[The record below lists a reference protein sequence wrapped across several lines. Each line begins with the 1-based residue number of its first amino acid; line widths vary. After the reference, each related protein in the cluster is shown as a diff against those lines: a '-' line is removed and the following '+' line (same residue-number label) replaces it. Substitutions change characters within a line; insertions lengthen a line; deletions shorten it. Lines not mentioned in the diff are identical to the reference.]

1 MRPSGNGAGAIGAA
15 AAGEAKTIL
24 REGFV
29 GDVGELRHPG
39 EAGQSDE
46 RSEAHRGVQTPEDL
60 DAFDPGAVRK
70 DAAVDLGHE
79 VVPGLAVR
87 RGIER
92 GVRDVREDDA
102 TSSAIHAAKEVD
114 LLGAEGAVAIEED
127 LDFGLGRGGFH
138 A

>member
-1 MRPSGNGAGAIGAA
+1 M
-15 AAGEAKTIL
+15 
-24 REGFV
+24 
-29 GDVGELRHPG
+29 
-39 EAGQSDE
+39 
-46 RSEAHRGVQTPEDL
+46 
-60 DAFDPGAVRK
+60 
-70 DAAVDLGHE
+70 DLGHE

-92 GVRDVREDDA
+92 GVCDVSEDDA
-102 TSSAIHAAKEVD
+102 TPASIHAAKEVD